1 MKIILSAI
9 DQNLIDARKVYF
21 TGEKDVAI
29 LRVIVQQNTVKKYLH
44 FSSTKKTKKYFDKYE
59 THRTFVYEDIRRWKR
74 NKK

>member
-9 DQNLIDARKVYF
+9 DKIQSKNIC
-21 TGEKDVAI
+21 I
-29 LRVIVQQNTVKKYLH
+29 
-44 FSSTKKTKKYFDKYE
+44 FSSTKKTKKYFEKYE